1 MDLTLDVEGYK
12 LNIRAG
18 GVIIHNNK
26 VLTHKSTNKNHYA
39 LPGGRVAIGEN
50 SEKTIKREIK
60 EELGKDI
67 EINDYIATIENF
79 FEMDNK
85 KYHEIYFLYKI
96 EFENEEDKKIESTL
110 QNIEGKED
118 LHYEWL
124 DLEKIDEYNIL
135 PVCLKDILKTK
146 KFPVHLINDDNELAK
161 KQFN

>member
-1 MDLTLDVEGYK
+1 M
-12 LNIRAG
+12 
-18 GVIIHNNK
+18 
-26 VLTHKSTNKNHYA
+26 
-39 LPGGRVAIGEN
+39 
-50 SEKTIKREIK
+50 
-60 EELGKDI
+60 
-67 EINDYIATIENF
+67 
-79 FEMDNK
+79 
-85 KYHEIYFLYKI
+85 
-96 EFENEEDKKIESTL
+96 